1 MQVKIFCDSA
11 TVSDILKYIDDSSIS
26 GFTTNPTLMKKA
38 GITDYLKFAKEVLET
53 TKDKP
58 VSFEVFSRDPEEMKR
73 QALLLS
79 SLGKN
84 VYVKITPLNYDNS
97 SLLSVIRELSYTGVQ
112 LNVTAVFTIKQVR
125 EISNALSPNVSS
137 IISVFAG
144 RIADAGVDPEPI
156 IKETKSICLDKSKH
170 WEVLWASPREVFNI
184 VQAERSGAD
193 IITATPDLLAKRK
206 IFGKDLTQFSLET
219 ARMFMD
225 DASSAGY
232 TL

>member
-97 SLLSVIRELSYTGVQ
+97 SLPGVQ